1 MKEKKPAQDLPKRTP
16 IVYRY
21 FHVSYFL
28 RIYALPFPMMS
39 EALKQQRDIG
49 IRYGAHHIGR
59 IEAERSGQ
67 CVSPCCTPG

>member
-1 MKEKKPAQDLPKRTP
+1 
-16 IVYRY
+16 
-21 FHVSYFL
+21 
-28 RIYALPFPMMS
+28 MMS

-67 CVSPCCTPG
+67 CVSPYCTPG